1 MPDTRF
7 NTWRDFLL
15 DSEGFERLNKNT
27 DLVIDISKHESDN
40 SGRSFLEALRKNP
53 QIVVLAVNQIEGDIS
68 FFHNVQELSGGIG
81 SSFNS
86 IVGLQG

>member
-15 DSEGFERLNKNT
+15 DSKGFERLNKNT
-27 DLVIDISKHESDN
+27 DLVIDISKHESDS

-53 QIVVLAVNQIEGDIS
+53 QVVVLAVN
-68 FFHNVQELSGGIG
+68 
-81 SSFNS
+81 
-86 IVGLQG
+86 